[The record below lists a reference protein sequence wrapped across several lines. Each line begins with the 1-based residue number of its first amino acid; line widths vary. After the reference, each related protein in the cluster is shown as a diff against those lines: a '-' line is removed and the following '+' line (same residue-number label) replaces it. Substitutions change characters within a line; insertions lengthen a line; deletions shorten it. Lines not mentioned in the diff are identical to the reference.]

1 MTQSAAPAT
10 DREASVGRL
19 NYLDSSVPSSLYRNG
34 KMLLRRNADGSDSEL
49 EGVVFDE
56 RQVTVRNARPLEG
69 DQRRTVE
76 KNGFELFFRPLAH
89 PDLDFLDHQD
99 VIHKYYH
106 ECEQLVQEVTG
117 AATVVAFDHN
127 VRSADGKR
135 RQQRI
140 RGGQE
145 VQGPARMAHGDYTLT
160 SAPERLRRLARE
172 PCGNDTLRSALTPGE
187 SVLDPA
193 EVEQAIGENGR
204 FALINVWRNIAEE
217 PVATQA
223 LALCDAQ
230 TVTPKDLGV
239 FELHYA
245 DRVGENYFSKQDPG
259 HEWYYY
265 PAMTRDEALLIKQW
279 DSAGPLAQSKGQ
291 RPDRDDPQAPC
302 TFSFHSSFDD
312 ASTPPNA
319 PARWSIEVRCVVI
332 YH

>member
-10 DREASVGRL
+10 DREGSVGRL
-19 NYLDSSVPSSLYRNG
+19 NYLASSVASSLYRNG
-34 KMLLRRNADGSDSEL
+34 KMLLRRNADGSDSAL

-56 RQVTVRNARPLEG
+56 RQVTVHNARLLGG

-99 VIHKYYH
+99 VIQHYYR
-106 ECEQLVQEVTG
+106 ECERLVRKVTG

-127 VRSADGKR
+127 VRSTDGK
-135 RQQRI
+135 QNKQRI

-160 SAPERLRRLARE
+160 SAPERLQRLAQE
-172 PCGNDTLRSALTPGE
+172 PCGNDTLRSAIAPGE
-187 SVLDPA
+187 SLLDPA
-193 EVEQAIGENGR
+193 EVEQAIGEHGR
-204 FALINVWRNIAEE
+204 FALINVWRSIAAE
-217 PVATQA
+217 PVATHA

-230 TVTPKDLGV
+230 TVTPKDLSV

-245 DRVGENYFSKQDPG
+245 DRVGENYFSKPASG
-259 HEWYYY
+259 HAWYYY

-279 DSAGPLAQSKGQ
+279 DSAGPLARSKGQ
-291 RPDRDDPQAPC
+291 RPDSDDPQAPC

-319 PARWSIEVRCVVI
+319 PARWSIEVRCVVL